1 MRISQP
7 AGQPTAKCSHCGTAI
22 LVMEP
27 NLMPFCSQRCK
38 ELDLSN
44 WLTESYG
51 LAYEGNDSA
60 DPSDFSPHDNEDR

>member
-1 MRISQP
+1 
-7 AGQPTAKCSHCGTAI
+7 
-22 LVMEP
+22 
-27 NLMPFCSQRCK
+27 MPFCSQRCK

-51 LAYEGNDSA
+51 LAYEGNDSV